1 MNKYKNKKITYC
13 GMEFDSVKEV
23 RRYAELVALE
33 KAGII
38 HNLEC
43 QVKFEL
49 IPAQKLSKPV
59 RMLSG
64 YVKRTERKVIYIAD
78 FVYVKEG
85 QTIVEDTKGYETEV
99 FKIKRKLMLYR
110 YGIQV
115 VTL

>member
-1 MNKYKNKKITYC
+1 M
-13 GMEFDSVKEV
+13 
-23 RRYAELVALE
+23 VALE

-38 HNLEC
+38 QGLC
-43 QVKFEL
+43 TQVPFEL
-49 IPAQKLSKPV
+49 IPAQKLPTPI

-64 YVKRTERKVIYIAD
+64 YVKHTERKVVYIAD

-99 FKIKRKLMLYR
+99 WKIKRKLMLYR

-115 VTL
+115 MTL